1 MRREAYAERIF
12 MTAALLNSSLTS
24 LPLMARGKVRD
35 NYAVG
40 DDRILML
47 ASDRLSAFDVIMGEP
62 IPGKGALLTQ
72 MALFWF
78 AHLEGIV
85 PNHLTGDDP
94 ASVVAPAEREQVR
107 GRSMLVKRL
116 KPLPVEA
123 VVRGYLAGSG
133 WVEYQASQ
141 SVCGVKLP
149 AGLKNASK
157 LPEPIFTP
165 ATKAEMGDHDENI
178 SFERMQQIIGADLA
192 ERVRSTAIQLYT
204 RAAAIALAKGIIIAD
219 TKFEFGLDNDGTLT
233 LMDEVLTP
241 DSSRF
246 WPVEGYE
253 AAYHEGRNPPSYD
266 KQFVRDWL
274 EQARVDGQP
283 WNKKAPAPTLPPEV
297 VANTAAKYREA
308 LQRLTA

>member
-1 MRREAYAERIF
+1 
-12 MTAALLNSSLTS
+12 MTAALLNSTLAS
-24 LPLMARGKVRD
+24 LPLLARGKVRD

-40 DDRILML
+40 NDRILMV

-62 IPGKGALLTQ
+62 IPGKGALLTE

-78 AHLEGIV
+78 AHLQGIV

-94 ASVVAPAEREQVR
+94 TSVVSPAEREQVR

-133 WVEYQASQ
+133 WQEYQQSQ

-149 AGLKNASK
+149 AGLKNASR

-178 SFERMQQIIGADLA
+178 SFDRMQQIIGADLA
-192 ERVRSTAIQLYT
+192 EQVRSTAIKLYT
-204 RAAAIALAKGIIIAD
+204 TAAQIALAKGIIIAD
-219 TKFEFGLDNDGTLT
+219 TKFEFGLDADGTLT

-253 AAYHEGRNPPSYD
+253 AAYQQGRNPPSYD

-274 EQARVDGQP
+274 EQARVNGQP
-283 WNKKAPAPTLPPEV
+283 WNKQAPAPALPPEV
-297 VANTAAKYREA
+297 IEKTAAKYREA